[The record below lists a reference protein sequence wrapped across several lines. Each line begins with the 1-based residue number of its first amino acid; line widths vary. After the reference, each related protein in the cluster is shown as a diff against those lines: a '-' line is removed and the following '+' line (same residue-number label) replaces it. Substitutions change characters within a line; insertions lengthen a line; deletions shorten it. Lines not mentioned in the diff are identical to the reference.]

1 MQTLYYPKGAKRG
14 MTLEEAEAFQKA
26 QKKKERPKEV
36 KKIKPK
42 KIDFYKLA
50 RDVRKDAEKRREY
63 ERDLRDIRRQERQ
76 DRYSKTRSGK
86 IGKGFSKFFSVAR
99 KGITR
104 SSYERGMTTQQ
115 KIELAKRFKPQPQ
128 RQAIIQRPVSQEQQF
143 FNSVFSIGDMVAP
156 SVEREVMGF
165 AGRGVANDGDR
176 QAFRL
181 DREASFFGNQA
192 TSFNNPVRQ
201 IEFEVW
207 NHTLTQHKRPVKK
220 INDEVNF
227 FSNLVP

>member
-1 MQTLYYPKGAKRG
+1 MQTLYFPKGAKRG

-86 IGKGFSKFFSVAR
+86 LGSKVSKIFGVAR
-99 KGITR
+99 RGVTQ
-104 SSYERGMTTQQ
+104 SLYSQGMTTQQ
-115 KIELAKRFKPQPQ
+115 KIELAKRFKS
-128 RQAIIQRPVSQEQQF
+128 QAQKQIIIQRPNPEQQF
-143 FNSVFSIGDMVAP
+143 FNSVFSIGDIMAVKT
-156 SVEREVMGF
+156 SREVFNSAKGINESNLGDRTAFQLGREAFGHSNIGMGF
-165 AGRGVANDGDR
+165 
-176 QAFRL
+176 
-181 DREASFFGNQA
+181 GNV
-192 TSFNNPVRQ
+192 FNQIENEVWLNSKFSHTRPVR
-201 IEFEVW
+201 
-207 NHTLTQHKRPVKK
+207 K
-220 INDEVNF
+220 IKNEANF
-227 FSNLVP
+227 WANIIP